1 MIIII
6 ICICKVFKTFV
17 TFTKLELMGKMAYFG
32 WCNEQMLWRHLTK
45 QRKTQDFLCLSLTD
59 DGGAGMVQHPI

>member
-1 MIIII
+1 
-6 ICICKVFKTFV
+6 
-17 TFTKLELMGKMAYFG
+17 MGKMAYFG